1 MINTAAI
8 ADVAPTEA
16 TVAVSQE
23 TMARV
28 DGQIGEL
35 NALLT
40 TDIVHI
46 NRMAAESSIAHVRA
60 VI

>member
-8 ADVAPTEA
+8 ADMAPTES

-23 TMARV
+23 TIARV
-28 DGQIGEL
+28 DAQIANLDVLL
-35 NALLT
+35 N
-40 TDIVHI
+40 TDIVNI
-46 NRMAAESSIAHVRA
+46 NRMAAESSIVHIQT

>member
-1 MINTAAI
+1 MINTVAI
-8 ADVAPTEA
+8 ADMAPTEP

-28 DGQIGEL
+28 DAQIANLDVLL
-35 NALLT
+35 N
-40 TDIVHI
+40 TDIVGI
-46 NRMAAESSIAHVRA
+46 NRMAAESSIAHVQV